1 MSDAAGGSALAEG
14 AGGWWL
20 GRGVDPDRSLLDHL
34 VSYAELVDAGALGII
49 SERQLRRWFDGRPT
63 LTVGEILAVRTHIA
77 WKFWAIMRDEVL
89 PDTMLHQLAVD
100 YTTEFMRRFGP
111 AYVDFRTYR
120 GLDAKQAWLDNRISI
135 GELQVVT
142 ISANEAL
149 TTVAYFGDQTVS
161 DCASMACQALAGLGE
176 DAQRQAFYAFIG
188 RFHSGTDVQ
197 WLLDH
202 VRSRLSQAPAGW
214 AVSTAAAPAGPAPAI
229 DTCLPVGTVLPY
241 AGWLPKDLVPRGWL
255 VCDGSTRLARDY
267 DELFRAI
274 GYTFGAKS
282 KTVPEFNLPD
292 LRGRFI
298 RSTAPSLAKRNQRD
312 PEWQERFALM
322 PGGESQASVGS
333 YQGYGTARPR
343 TPFSTEIS
351 DLNLVS
357 ANDAAGCGTNPGAH
371 GSSSSSLKLSGGDA
385 ETRPPNKYVYFIIKA
400 SSTDG
405 TGQPGQVP
413 VGAVIPFAGPAGLN
427 PPPPGQW
434 QECAGQSVSR
444 IGQFARLFDAIGTAH
459 GGGGNDFLLPD
470 YRGWFLRGVS
480 ESSNADPDRDRR
492 PPAADGGFA
501 NNNVGSRQDWATA
514 IPYHTSGGDQSLRLL
529 RAQFDNL
536 PTRNQ
541 GKLVDVTGRRLALVN
556 PSGKNL
562 TLNLG
567 TSGDA
572 ETRPENVSVAY
583 CIKSEPTGEV
593 PVGTIAMLA
602 RDLPASEFWLPC
614 DGRTVAVAEYSTL
627 HQAIGTIYGSPG
639 AGQLS
644 LPDLEGRFVRGASLK
659 TGRDA
664 DAASRIPLGSGDPE
678 GAGSVQD
685 YATGKPRADLTVS
698 VPHLPSNTCSTGGGA
713 RGGAAGN
720 NGAKRIDPWGSGGNA
735 DTRPVNL
742 YLNFYIR
749 VR

>member
-1 MSDAAGGSALAEG
+1 M
-14 AGGWWL
+14 
-20 GRGVDPDRSLLDHL
+20 
-34 VSYAELVDAGALGII
+34 VSYAELVDAGALEII

-63 LTVGEILAVRTHIA
+63 LTVGEILTVRTHIA

-89 PDTMLHQLAVD
+89 PDAMLHQLAVD
-100 YTTEFMRRFGP
+100 YATEFLRRSGP

-120 GLDAKQAWLDNRISI
+120 GLDAKQAWLDSRISI
-135 GELQVVT
+135 GELQVAA
-142 ISANEAL
+142 ISATEAL

-161 DCASMACQALAGLGE
+161 DCASMVCQALAGLGE
-176 DAQRQAFYAFIG
+176 LAQRQAFYAFIG
-188 RFHSGTDVQ
+188 QFHTGADVQ

-202 VRSRLSQAPAGW
+202 VRSRLSQAPSGW
-214 AVSTAAAPAGPAPAI
+214 VRSGWVPSGWGASTGAALAGPARAI
-229 DTCLPVGTVLPY
+229 DKDLPVGTVLAY

-282 KTVPEFNLPD
+282 KTDPEFNLPD

-298 RSTAPSLAKRNQRD
+298 RSTAPNLAKRNQRD

-343 TPFSTEIS
+343 TAFSTEVS

-357 ANDAAGCGTNPGAH
+357 ANDAAGCGANPGKH
-371 GSSSSSLKLSGGDA
+371 GSNSFGLKVRGGDA
-385 ETRPPNKYVYFIIKA
+385 ETRPPNKYVYFLIKA
-400 SSTDG
+400 SSSDS
-405 TGQPGQVP
+405 TGQPVQVP
-413 VGAVIPFAGPAGLN
+413 VGAVILFAGPAGGN
-427 PPPPGQW
+427 PPPPAQWEECTGQT
-434 QECAGQSVSR
+434 VSR
-444 IGQFARLFDAIGTAH
+444 IGPFARLFDAIGTAH
-459 GGGGNDFLLPD
+459 GGSGNDFRLPD

-501 NNNVGSRQDWATA
+501 NNNVGSQQDWATA
-514 IPYHTSGGDQSLRLL
+514 IPYHTSGGEESPRLL
-529 RAQFDNL
+529 RAKFDNL
-536 PTRNQ
+536 PTSNQ
-541 GKLVDVTGRRLALVN
+541 GKLTDWPGRYLAMVN

-562 TLNLG
+562 TLHLG

-583 CIKSEPTGEV
+583 FIGCQPAGEV

-602 RDLPASEFWLPC
+602 RHLPAGEFWLPC
-614 DGRTVAVAEYSTL
+614 DGRAVAVAEYSDL
-627 HQAIGTIYGSPG
+627 HRAIGTHYGSAG
-639 AGQLS
+639 AGQFS

-664 DAASRIPLGSGDPE
+664 DAADRTPLGSGDPE
-678 GAGSVQD
+678 GVGSVQD
-685 YATGKPRADLTVS
+685 YATGRPRADLTVA
-698 VPHLPSNTCSTGGGA
+698 VPYLPGSTCRTGGGA

-720 NGAKRIDPWGSGGNA
+720 DGAKRIDPWGSGGNA
-735 DTRPVNL
+735 DTRPVNV